1 MTSRV
6 AAWAASATADQH
18 GGIGG
23 NGGFS
28 GSPFGTGGDG
38 GTTRG
43 DATIADGGPGGSVW
57 KCRLSKRRHRW

>member
-1 MTSRV
+1 MGGVSNGG
-6 AAWAASATADQH
+6 SAN

-38 GTTRG
+38 GTG
-43 DATIADGGPGGSVW
+43 SDATIADGGPGGSVW
-57 KCRLSKRRHRW
+57 KCRLNKRRHRW